1 MLHTAMLPVLQY
13 IGTFML
19 AVVIMLSLLIGAAKV
34 PRSSIQVKMQES
46 SEYLLS
52 QSSLYNI
59 MPSVRGSSIDH
70 YADAVLLSIAYYLEP
85 DDSFRSVM
93 WANYYGIESQ
103 DMLHYFSETVTKD
116 VPPNMEYL
124 RYWHGSVV
132 FVRLMHLFLNLKQI
146 YIFHAVLIAALTI
159 LLISVLWRGKYKEE
173 AIISGIALS
182 SISIWFVPFCLE
194 YTWVFLVMLV
204 ASVIAVNRAIQNKG
218 NWGIFFLIT
227 GMITVY
233 LDFLTAETLTLL
245 IPLLLILRIQKDNIK
260 KHYLWWLSVQ
270 SCVSWIV
277 GYLGMWITKWVMA
290 SVILRIDVLP
300 YVTGHIEERLGGGLG
315 LTQSEFLKAAIIRNL
330 ACMSPYGYGIYG
342 AIVILL
348 LIFALVFR
356 PVLMNELQICKRKN
370 VGRIVLFLVLG
381 VVPYV
386 RFLILHNHS
395 VLHNPFTYR
404 AQAATVMALC
414 FVILEFVEHVPRKAV
429 RMNA

>member
-1 MLHTAMLPVLQY
+1 MRYVLRY
-13 IGTFML
+13 IGTFVL
-19 AVVIMLSLLIGAAKV
+19 AVVIMLSLLWGVAKI
-34 PRSSIQVKMQES
+34 PRSGIQETMTES
-46 SEYLLS
+46 SEYLLAHP
-52 QSSLYNI
+52 SLYRI
-59 MPSVRGSSIDH
+59 VPSVRGSSIDL
-70 YADAVLLSIAYYLEP
+70 YADSVLLSIAYYLEP
-85 DDSFRSVM
+85 EDSLRSVM

-103 DMLHYFSETVTKD
+103 EMLQYFSESVDTD
-116 VPPNMEYL
+116 IPPNMDYL

-159 LLISVLWRGKYKEE
+159 LLICVLWRNQYKEE

-182 SISIWFVPFCLE
+182 AVSIWFVPFCLE

-204 ASVIAVNRAIQNKG
+204 ASVIAVNRAIQNKE

-227 GMITVY
+227 GMVTVY